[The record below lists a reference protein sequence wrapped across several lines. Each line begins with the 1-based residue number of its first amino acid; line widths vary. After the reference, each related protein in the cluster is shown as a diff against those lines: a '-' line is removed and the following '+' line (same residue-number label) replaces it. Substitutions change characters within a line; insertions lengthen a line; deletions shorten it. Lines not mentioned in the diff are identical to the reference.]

1 MRNGLL
7 ILASCLILALVG
19 CGGEGP
25 RPISVSGGTI
35 QIGDVTCEP
44 AHNLIRRLE
53 RCGLSPEERQRAL
66 KLMLAEKKR
75 RLAEAK
81 KKLSR
86 LPSKTDVL
94 WAARTMYVEST
105 QSVYEMS
112 LIGTVIRNR
121 MRSEKWPNRVRPVVK
136 DRWQFTGIH
145 REERGV
151 MELSLK
157 QYHTGEGLTL
167 RQHRKWRRAV
177 RASFGVLSWPD
188 SLLPLEATH
197 YVNLDEVERPSW
209 AHRRPDYKTDAHSY
223 YSLN

>member
-7 ILASCLILALVG
+7 ILIPCLILALAG

-44 AHNLIRRLE
+44 SHNLIRRLE

-86 LPSKTDVL
+86 LRPSKEALT
-94 WAARTMYVEST
+94 WMARMMYTEAPD
-105 QSVYEMS
+105 
-112 LIGTVIRNR
+112 
-121 MRSEKWPNRVRPVVK
+121 MRSMTYVGSTVVERKSLRQYPNTVKNVITQRWAYEGITRGAQNVHELTLEDYGQNLKWNLAIRAAWFTLTAPEEYRPL
-136 DRWQFTGIH
+136 TGIEH
-145 REERGV
+145 FW
-151 MELSLK
+151 SP
-157 QYHTGEGLTL
+157 QS
-167 RQHRKWRRAV
+167 
-177 RASFGVLSWPD
+177 ASRTPQ
-188 SLLPLEATH
+188 
-197 YVNLDEVERPSW
+197 W
-209 AHRRPDYKTDAHSY
+209 AHGREPEYVLGNKFHFHDLIK
-223 YSLN
+223 